1 MRPSDQEEGE
11 EEEMFPLRPSD
22 VGVVVLKRD
31 GDGNDDGNDDDE
43 RGERRR
49 GRMFSPRSSIL
60 VKRRGLKNAGR
71 LLSGV
76 EHQQQKRSSESSSS
90 SSESSSSFAKMGTTT
105 GKTTRTTTR
114 TTTREF
120 NKTNDQSTIDFEEE
134 NAKEDEETGMAT
146 TPFDFAEE
154 YGFGDV
160 FAAVKMRRLLATS
173 APKRFE
179 RVAFEASDD
188 LRAEA
193 HRVLRR
199 RSDDANKR
207 EEANAMIERAEEL
220 EREAKT
226 WNLVNHLM
234 GDALYEDRNGFE
246 IEKVRTVAANRGEGN
261 GYSGDVLLPPM
272 DVRARLFVRDEKRD
286 PVLFR
291 TQRIVAWL
299 EENQAT
305 KLRREA
311 FESSGV
317 RENAIDA
324 TSHGVLNALDV
335 NCGTFKETALAVEQG
350 ATQDFEEREL
360 SQRLDMDGIV
370 LGGGDSQS
378 NDADRRLQPQF
389 PSSSS
394 VAKKGALVPIDAQN
408 ETKLL
413 KQLWQIVRS
422 GDIEQA
428 RELCVKCGQPW
439 RAAALGGASGWSF
452 VPVGENCDKER
463 VRDDA
468 RVHAILRRENPGTKN
483 GSFDE
488 IPLHVQNELDSV
500 DERVVSECLMMS
512 TDDVDDSNTSN
523 RNTHNSA
530 LVDRRRLWKW
540 TLHKASRQL
549 LSKLD
554 NSSNNAKSSLTPSE
568 RERLIYEAAIY
579 ASLCGDVDGMMLAA
593 AAESDEFASGVMSGD
608 SYDAISWVL
617 FRSIVDHCVDRKLM
631 KRWDESVV
639 GEFLSSEDSEG
650 ENIGFSVGPPIRE
663 ANDSDSDSDDDK
675 QENGEGDDIDDE
687 YGPPRWP
694 TREVVESCPPTPRAA
709 FDVLE
714 KLLHRE
720 GLETHRTIQKDLALG
735 GIDNI
740 VKNILCDKVFQ
751 PDSSDSIDAQRTFQ
765 RFAAN
770 LVLSL
775 KDVLIAETDKE
786 RRELRERGDFF
797 GSRGLDFD
805 CDKIVGRYVVTLITE
820 KRYSLVS
827 LYASQLSAPERA
839 EILSNFYVFHSSL
852 TSPNAKV
859 KRHEEASNW
868 IPLEGEGNRR
878 KIVRMTL
885 DKSRFEEYSHCTA
898 RWLNSL
904 SQWATRDVN
913 NAFVKEARSF
923 ACKLLRERALRRTY
937 GAVAQTFVDAD
948 APTMATSSSSSSSF
962 AQIGNEEFFNGELD
976 AMDLIHFEVHPYLLD
991 PETVDFEMDKLD
1003 SKNVRELNDWV
1014 QYFECCELFKKWRA
1028 SAKRS
1033 FVPPEDEI
1041 EDAYDTNSV
1050 ASVNRAKRSEHDLA
1064 IRPFHENEKRESD
1077 SALAAKCVESVLSL
1091 LGGENSTWLKD
1102 DDIAELE
1109 DEEKLKEQSASKE
1122 FWFRLTTDVYD
1133 FFEVEH
1139 ELLASK
1145 ADSFHEALK
1154 AALSKERIEE
1164 DSLAAIDD
1172 YSVYC
1177 EAKGEETIGIRALL
1191 KLRYLSASTDK
1202 KEVKLRTMR
1211 ALSQVIKALFLDVN
1225 QLETSEEDEFGRY
1238 DDEHEQDA
1246 IRSASPSSL
1255 SFASRRL
1262 CEFVCIPS
1270 LLIQAAECEAWCEG
1284 EGYGSKISE
1293 LMAHPKLDYAAKL
1306 FTKEEI
1312 ERVLKFRRLGAIR
1325 RLE

>member
-1 MRPSDQEEGE
+1 MEGNEEEMMVTRE
-11 EEEMFPLRPSD
+11 EEEEE
-22 VGVVVLKRD
+22 
-31 GDGNDDGNDDDE
+31 DE
-43 RGERRR
+43 REYDVPYSRREEEEEFEEEFEESR
-49 GRMFSPRSSIL
+49 VMFSPLSSIKRQSLNVVSGSPL
-60 VKRRGLKNAGR
+60 VA
-71 LLSGV
+71 
-76 EHQQQKRSSESSSS
+76 
-90 SSESSSSFAKMGTTT
+90 TTT
-105 GKTTRTTTR
+105 TT
-114 TTTREF
+114 
-120 NKTNDQSTIDFEEE
+120 NALSTYSSLG
-134 NAKEDEETGMAT
+134 KEDGGDGVLQSDDEDDDAT
-146 TPFDFAEE
+146 YFTEE
-154 YGFGDV
+154 YHFGDI
-160 FAAVKMRRLLATS
+160 FAAVKTRHLLATS

-179 RVAFEASDD
+179 RVALRASDD

-193 HRVLRR
+193 HRLRQSTAIDR
-199 RSDDANKR
+199 R
-207 EEANAMIERAEEL
+207 EESMSLIERANEL

-246 IEKVRTVAANRGEGN
+246 IEKTRTLAANRKNGN
-261 GYSGDVLLPPM
+261 GYTGDVLLPPLN
-272 DVRARLFVRDEKRD
+272 VRARLFVRDEKRD

-311 FESSGV
+311 FESGSGQGG
-317 RENAIDA
+317 NANTDT
-324 TSHGVLNALDV
+324 TSPEALAALDS

-350 ATQDFEEREL
+350 ATQDYEEREL

-370 LGGGDSQS
+370 LGGSDSH
-378 NDADRRLQPQF
+378 NDNANRRLVSQF
-389 PSSSS
+389 SSSTS
-394 VAKKGALVPIDAQN
+394 SSGAKKGALVPIDAQN

-439 RAAALGGASGWSF
+439 RAASLGGASGWSF

-463 VRDDA
+463 TRDDA
-468 RVHAILRRENPGTKN
+468 RVHALLQREKPGTKH

-488 IPLHVQNELDSV
+488 IPLHIQNELDRV
-500 DERVVSECLMMS
+500 DERVISECLMMT
-512 TDDVDDSNTSN
+512 TDNADDSNTSN
-523 RNTHNSA
+523 SNNNNNSNSA

-549 LSKLD
+549 LRKLE
-554 NSSNNAKSSLTPSE
+554 NNGTSALTPSE

-593 AAESDEFASGVMSGD
+593 AAESDEFAADVTSGD

-617 FRSIVDHCVDRKLM
+617 FRSIVDHCVDKKLI
-631 KRWDESVV
+631 KRWDEFVV
-639 GEFLSSEDSEG
+639 GEYSSEDMEE
-650 ENIGFSVGPPIRE
+650 ENVGFSVGRPIRE
-663 ANDSDSDSDDDK
+663 ANDSDDDDGDK
-675 QENGEGDDIDDE
+675 QENDDNDDDE

-694 TREVVESCPPTPRAA
+694 TREIVESCPPTPQAA

-714 KLLHRE
+714 KLLNRE
-720 GLETHRTIQKDLALG
+720 GLETHRAIQKDLALG
-735 GIDNI
+735 SIDNI
-740 VKNILCDKVFQ
+740 IKNVLCDKVFQ
-751 PDSSDSIDAQRTFQ
+751 SDPASDSAEAQRTFQ

-775 KDVLIAETDKE
+775 KDVLIAETYKE
-786 RRELRERGDFF
+786 RQELQERGNFF

-827 LYASQLSAPERA
+827 LYASQLSPHERA
-839 EILSNFYVFHSSL
+839 EILSNFYVFHCSL

-878 KIVRMTL
+878 NIVRMTL

-898 RWLNSL
+898 RWLNSI
-904 SQWATRDVN
+904 SQWATRDKN
-913 NAFVKEARSF
+913 NDFVKEARSF

-937 GAVAQTFVDAD
+937 GAVAQTFVDAE
-948 APTMATSSSSSSSF
+948 ALSF
-962 AQIGNEEFFNGELD
+962 AQIGNDEFFNGELD

-991 PETVDFEMDKLD
+991 PETVDFEMDRLD

-1033 FVPPEDEI
+1033 SVPPEDEI
-1041 EDAYDTNSV
+1041 EDAFDKNSV
-1050 ASVNRAKRSEHDLA
+1050 ASANRAKRGERDLA
-1064 IRPFHENEKRESD
+1064 VRPFHESEKRESD
-1077 SALAAKCVESVLSL
+1077 AALAAKCVESVLSL
-1091 LGGENSTWLKD
+1091 LGGENCAWLKD
-1102 DDIAELE
+1102 ESE
-1109 DEEKLKEQSASKE
+1109 EGDEEGQERSSSNE

-1133 FFEVEH
+1133 FFDVEH

-1145 ADSFHEALK
+1145 ADSFEEALK
-1154 AALSKERIEE
+1154 AALGEERIEE
-1164 DSLAAIDD
+1164 DSLATIED

-1177 EAKGEETIGIRALL
+1177 EAKGEETIGIRAFL
-1191 KLRYLSASTDK
+1191 KLKYVSASTNK

-1211 ALSQVIKALFLDVN
+1211 ALSKVIKALFLDIN

-1238 DDEHEQDA
+1238 DDEQEQTKEDTDS
-1246 IRSASPSSL
+1246 SASPSSL
-1255 SFASRRL
+1255 SYASRRL

-1284 EGYGSKISE
+1284 KGYGSQITE
-1293 LMAHPKLDYAAKL
+1293 LMAHPRFDYAAKL

-1312 ERVLKFRRLGAIR
+1312 ERTLRFRRLGTLR
-1325 RLE
+1325 QLE

>member
-1 MRPSDQEEGE
+1 MMRPSVMDQEEEEEFE
-11 EEEMFPLRPSD
+11 EEEEVFPLRPFMSD
-22 VGVVVLKRD
+22 VG
-31 GDGNDDGNDDDE
+31 GNDGNDE
-43 RGERRR
+43 RGEERRR

-60 VKRRGLKNAGR
+60 LAKRRGLKNAAAAGYKR
-71 LLSGV
+71 LSSSSSMV
-76 EHQQQKRSSESSSS
+76 EEHHHHHQQRSSESSSS
-90 SSESSSSFAKMGTTT
+90 SESKQFQKAI
-105 GKTTRTTTR
+105 
-114 TTTREF
+114 
-120 NKTNDQSTIDFEEE
+120 KTNDQKSTID
-134 NAKEDEETGMAT
+134 AKEDEEEETGGMAT
-146 TPFDFAEE
+146 PTPFDFAEE

-193 HRVLRR
+193 HRMLRR

-311 FESSGV
+311 FESNGV

-378 NDADRRLQPQF
+378 NNADRRLQPQF

-408 ETKLL
+408 EAKLL

-488 IPLHVQNELDSV
+488 IPLHVQNELDAV

-593 AAESDEFASGVMSGD
+593 AAESDEFASGVMSGN

-650 ENIGFSVGPPIRE
+650 ENIGFSVGQPIRE

-805 CDKIVGRYVVTLITE
+805 CDKIVGRYVVTLIAE

-948 APTMATSSSSSSSF
+948 APTTATTSSSSF

-1028 SAKRS
+1028 SARRN

-1041 EDAYDTNSV
+1041 EDAYDTNSI

-1109 DEEKLKEQSASKE
+1109 EEEKSKEQSASKE

-1191 KLRYLSASTDK
+1191 KLRYLSASTNK

-1238 DDEHEQDA
+1238 DDEHEQDT

-1325 RLE
+1325 RLERKK